1 MSLQH
6 SINCSRSYLPA
17 TRRNRGTQPK
27 QRLAAGI
34 AVRNSRTGQE
44 QPQLAAPSTSTGG
57 DISSVQASQH
67 SGNSTLSVRQRQA
80 AQFAAASGA
89 IVALALAAPST
100 YSLLSSLDLPPISSL
115 AEAVAGLAAA
125 AAALAKAVYG
135 DNVHLESHK

>member
-1 MSLQH
+1 MST
-6 SINCSRSYLPA
+6 C
-17 TRRNRGTQPK
+17 
-27 QRLAAGI
+27 
-34 AVRNSRTGQE
+34 
-44 QPQLAAPSTSTGG
+44 G
-57 DISSVQASQH
+57 DISSVQASQQ

-100 YSLLSSLDLPPISSL
+100 YSLLSSLDLPPISSV